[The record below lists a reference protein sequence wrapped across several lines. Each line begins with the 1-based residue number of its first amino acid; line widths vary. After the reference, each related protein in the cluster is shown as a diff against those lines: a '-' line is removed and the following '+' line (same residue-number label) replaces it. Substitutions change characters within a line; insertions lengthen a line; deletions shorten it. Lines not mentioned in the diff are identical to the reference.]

1 MQTQLVDTLAFEET
15 PKLFSIKNLLLQK
28 WEKIKLQ
35 RRAEKYR
42 RKEDSGGIAYIRNTI
57 KKNDTV
63 FDIGAH
69 KAGYLYFF
77 IEQLAHSGSVIAFE
91 PQPILFNY
99 LQKLK
104 HLFYWPNVRIESFAV
119 SDKVG
124 KALLYI
130 PYNHGRPSSPC
141 ATIIENRLPFRYQLT
156 EEVNTISID
165 AYCKQHNMVP
175 DFLKIDVE
183 GNELLVFQGAKEILQ
198 TRKPPILFE
207 CEKRF
212 VGTET
217 MSQTFAFLISL
228 GYNGYFIMGSNML
241 PLSEFDPIKHQ
252 DINGRI
258 YCNNFIFQ

>member
-1 MQTQLVDTLAFEET
+1 MQTQLVDTLAFEEA
-15 PKLFSIKNLLLQK
+15 PKLSSIQYLLLQK
-28 WEKIKLQ
+28 WEKIKLH
-35 RRAEKYR
+35 RRAGKYQ
-42 RKEDSGGIAYIRNTI
+42 RKEDRGGIAYIRNTI
-57 KKNDTV
+57 KKDDTV

-77 IEQLAHSGSVIAFE
+77 LTQLAHSGSVIAFE
-91 PQPILFNY
+91 PQPVLFKY
-99 LQKLK
+99 LLKLK
-104 HLFYWPNVRIESFAV
+104 QLFYWPNVRIESFAV
-119 SDKVG
+119 SDKTG
-124 KALLYI
+124 KALLYV

-141 ATIIENRLPFRYQLT
+141 ATIIENRLPFQYQLT

-165 AYCKQHNMVP
+165 AYCRLHNMVP

-212 VGTET
+212 VGTKT
-217 MSQTFAFLISL
+217 MLQTFEFLTGL
-228 GYNGYFIMGSNML
+228 GYDGYFIMGDKTF
-241 PLSEFDPIKHQ
+241 PLSEFDPLKHQ
-252 DINGRI
+252 DMNGKM

>member
-15 PKLFSIKNLLLQK
+15 PKLSSIQHLLLQK
-28 WEKIKLQ
+28 WERIKLH
-35 RRAEKYR
+35 RRARKYQ
-42 RKEDSGGIAYIRNTI
+42 RKEDRGGIAYIQNTI
-57 KKNDTV
+57 KKGDTV

-77 IEQLAHSGSVIAFE
+77 LSQLEHSGSIIAFE
-91 PQPILFNY
+91 PQPVLYKYLLTLKQLFNW
-99 LQKLK
+99 Q
-104 HLFYWPNVRIESFAV
+104 NVRIESFAV
-119 SDKVG
+119 SDKAG

-141 ATIIENRLPFRYQLT
+141 ATITENRLPFEYQLT
-156 EEVNTISID
+156 EEVTTISID
-165 AYCKQHNMVP
+165 AYCRQHNTVP
-175 DFLKIDVE
+175 DFLKVDVE

-198 TRKPPILFE
+198 SRKPPILFE

-217 MSQTFAFLISL
+217 MMQTFDFLMGL
-228 GYNGYFIMGSNML
+228 GYQGYFIMGDKTF
-241 PLSEFDPIKHQ
+241 PLSEFDPAKHQ
-252 DINGRI
+252 DMNGPM